1 MFKLKKYI
9 TEEKLEKFCRKNHIT
24 KLAVFGS
31 ALRNELKPE
40 SDIDILVEFDKNHIP
55 GLFELAG
62 MEIELEGM
70 LGRQVDLRTPSEL
83 SRYFREEVLEKAREE
98 YAEAR

>member
-1 MFKLKKYI
+1 
-9 TEEKLEKFCRKNHIT
+9 
-24 KLAVFGS
+24 
-31 ALRNELKPE
+31 
-40 SDIDILVEFDKNHIP
+40 VEFDKNNIP